1 MNRKTYLRS
10 FDALAI
16 DHAPATVSEY
26 CTKRYL
32 MSEALTEL
40 LFWIVVF
47 VVFFYGFRWLQKRK
61 KAKDT
66 QDRDGGET

>member
-1 MNRKTYLRS
+1 
-10 FDALAI
+10 
-16 DHAPATVSEY
+16 
-26 CTKRYL
+26 